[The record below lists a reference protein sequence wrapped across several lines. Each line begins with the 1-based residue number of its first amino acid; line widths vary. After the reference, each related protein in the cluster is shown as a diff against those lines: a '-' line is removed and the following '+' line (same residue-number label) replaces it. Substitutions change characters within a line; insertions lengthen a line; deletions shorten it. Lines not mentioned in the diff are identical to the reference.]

1 MISSSL
7 CAGALGGRMRNLELG
22 RQTRPVRNPVYCR
35 IRKLQICNVGQNVAS
50 VAKAARSGGQ
60 PNPVRRVRAD
70 AATHDLRNFL

>member
-22 RQTRPVRNPVYCR
+22 RQTRPVRNPIYCK

-50 VAKAARSGGQ
+50 VAKAAGLGGL
-60 PNPVRRVRAD
+60 PNLIRRV
-70 AATHDLRNFL
+70 